1 MIDIL
6 KNIALAEDELIFIF
20 SRCGKPGG
28 QNVNKVNSKAALLFD
43 VFNSPGLSEYQKKL
57 ISKKLKT
64 RINNKGILR
73 VVSQKHRSQ
82 SANREE
88 AIKRFIELLSN
99 ALREKPPRKKTTIP
113 KTAIKHRL
121 DEKKHRSRL
130 KQERS
135 KKALFD
141 E

>member
-6 KNIALAEDELIFIF
+6 KNIAIADDELFFVF
-20 SRCGKPGG
+20 SRSGKPGG

-43 VFNSPGLSEYQKKL
+43 VFNSPGLSENQKRL

-88 AIKRFIELLSN
+88 AINRFIELLGN
-99 ALREKPPRKKTTIP
+99 ALKEKPPRKKTAIP
-113 KTAIKHRL
+113 KAVIKHRL
-121 DEKKHRSRL
+121 EMKKLRSRL

-135 KKALFD
+135 KKAVWD